1 MQFEKKACCD
11 LRIIKPIP
19 NNEKR
24 NHAQEQFF
32 WTKDDAAKAQNLLA
46 DRWLTA
52 G

>member
-1 MQFEKKACCD
+1 LIFESSYIQECQHS
-11 LRIIKPIP
+11 R
-19 NNEKR
+19 R